1 MELSD
6 NFKPRLSDP
15 SLLFTSEDFVVIED
29 LKRGLRRLLS
39 RWHNPSAALMM
50 VESLNFQYLRSR
62 NRSSR
67 VILAMADGSQTA
79 ECVIVDIYAR
89 VLQCKSRITTARAK
103 YYVVLEGFADLEKV
117 NFLTQ
122 HYFWLASVFPAP
134 EDQRGQRFLMN

>member
-39 RWHNPSAALMM
+39 RWHHPSAALMM
-50 VESLNFQYLRSR
+50 VEALNFQYLRSR

-67 VILAMADGSQTA
+67 VILPMADSQMA
-79 ECVIVDIYAR
+79 ECIIVDIYAR
-89 VLQCKSRITTARAK
+89 VLQCKSRVTTARAK
-103 YYVVLEGFADLEKV
+103 GLGISIRSQLGKRQQRSSEIEKGRIGASDFAA
-117 NFLTQ
+117 NSNAPG
-122 HYFWLASVFPAP
+122 LAT
-134 EDQRGQRFLMN
+134 

>member
-39 RWHNPSAALMM
+39 RWHHPSAALMM
-50 VESLNFQYLRSR
+50 VETLNFQYLRSR

-67 VILAMADGSQTA
+67 VILAMADSQMA

-89 VLQCKSRITTARAK
+89 VLQCKSRVTTARAK

-122 HYFWLASVFPAP
+122 HYFWLSSAFTDP
-134 EDQRGQRFLMN
+134 EDQRGQRHLMN